1 MLKEERQ
8 DFILHRLSAFGKVV
22 ASRLASDL
30 NVSEDT
36 IRRDLT
42 ELEQKNL
49 LKKVYGG
56 ALPLDR
62 PVIDYLDRENK
73 ELDLKQRLAERAL
86 FLLKPGQFIAIDGS
100 STNLQLAKN
109 LPKDIPLTILTNSYS
124 IAQVC
129 SINPLFDI
137 LMLGGRLMRESMANV
152 GETAV
157 EQAKLYHPE
166 LCFMGVYGVDPEY
179 GLTIPYHQEVG
190 IKRQLVLS
198 SGKTV
203 CLVAPGK
210 FSTVSKFQVCTMDAI
225 TTIITDDTVS
235 YETLNVYKK
244 KGIDCIR

>member
-8 DFILHRLSAFGKVV
+8 DRILHKLSTFGKVV
-22 ASRLASDL
+22 ASRLAIDL

-62 PVIDYLDRENK
+62 PVVDYLDRENK
-73 ELDLKQRLAERAL
+73 DLDLKQKLVEKAL
-86 FLLKPGQFIAIDGS
+86 FLLKNDQFIAIDGS
-100 STNLQLAKN
+100 STNLQLSKN
-109 LPKDIPLTILTNSYS
+109 LPKDIRLTILTNSYS

-129 SINPLFDI
+129 SMNPNFDI
-137 LMLGGRLMRESMANV
+137 LMLGGTLMRESMANV
-152 GETAV
+152 GDVAA
-157 EQAKLYHPE
+157 EQAKRYHPE
-166 LCFMGVYGVDPEY
+166 LCFMGVYGVDSEY
-179 GLTIPYHQEVG
+179 GLTIPYQSEVS

-198 SGKTV
+198 SSKV
-203 CLVAPGK
+203 VSFVAPAK
-210 FSTVSKFQVCTMDAI
+210 LNTISKFQVCGIEAI

-235 YETLNVYKK
+235 QETLNAYKH
-244 KGIDCIR
+244 KGIDCIN